1 MILDK
6 RPNKK
11 HLVDLLAKNAHE
23 YRKFAIALDVDRGF
37 VKGLSGDD
45 NVEKLDEIIGK
56 WMTTRSTPITW
67 RTIIE
72 VVKGD
77 TLGNNKELAE
87 KIMNWLEEDKNFD
100 YYLKQ

>member
-6 RPNKK
+6 KPKKK
-11 HLVDLLAKNAHE
+11 HVVDLLAKNAHE
-23 YRKFAIALDVDRGF
+23 YAKFAIALDVDDGF

-45 NVEKLDEIIGK
+45 NVVKLSEVIKK
-56 WMTTRSTPITW
+56 WMTTRSLPVTW

-72 VVKGD
+72 VVKGN
-77 TLGNNKELAE
+77 TLGNNIDLAE
-87 KIMNWLEEDKNFD
+87 KITDWLEKDESFD

>member
-1 MILDK
+1 
-6 RPNKK
+6 
-11 HLVDLLAKNAHE
+11 
-23 YRKFAIALDVDRGF
+23 
-37 VKGLSGDD
+37 
-45 NVEKLDEIIGK
+45 
-56 WMTTRSTPITW
+56 MTTRSTPITW

>member
-6 RPNKK
+6 IPNKK
-11 HLVDLLAKNAHE
+11 HLVDLLAKNANE
-23 YRKFAIALDVDRGF
+23 YEKFAIALDVDDGF

-45 NVEKLDEIIGK
+45 VVKLNKIIGK

-77 TLGNNKELAE
+77 TLGNNEELTE
-87 KIMNWLEEDKNFD
+87 KIMNWLEKEKNFD